1 MNNIDLYD
9 ITNISR
15 TKEKIET
22 LLDSVIQDLM
32 HGNTIAAA
40 MNIRAAR
47 NEVIHMER
55 RIHETKIEI

>member
-9 ITNISR
+9 ITIISR

-22 LLDSVIQDLM
+22 LLDSVIQELM
-32 HGNTIAAA
+32 KGNTIAAA

-47 NEVIHMER
+47 NEVTHMER
-55 RIHETKIEI
+55 RVHETSIEI